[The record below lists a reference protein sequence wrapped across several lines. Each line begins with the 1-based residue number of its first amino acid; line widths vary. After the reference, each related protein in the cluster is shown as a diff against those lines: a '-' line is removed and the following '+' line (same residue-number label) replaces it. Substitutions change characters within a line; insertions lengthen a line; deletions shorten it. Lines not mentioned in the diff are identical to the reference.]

1 MAADLHYA
9 DYLKLDE
16 LLNLQH
22 PVSFQE
28 GHQPAHDEMLF
39 VVIHQSYE
47 LWFKQMAFELDAVM
61 QTMQQPQIND
71 NGPDIQQIVH
81 RLKRIQVILRS
92 LVQQMDIMETMTPMD
107 FLEFR
112 NLLRPA
118 SGFQSWQFKLLEA
131 KLGLPFEQRYGQ
143 HYYTSQLR
151 PAEVKIIQEAE
162 SSISLLQLINAW
174 LERMPFLDE
183 GSFASV
189 PEHPEIS
196 LPVFWHTYRQV
207 YEASLQPGER
217 DNVKAFMQR
226 FGFAP
231 DEHHANQ
238 QLSAKAAR
246 SALFILLYRGYP
258 MLELPFQLMDIL
270 LEIDNQLASWRS
282 RHMNMVRRM
291 IGTRVGTGGSTGA
304 GYLKGALDQHYI
316 FREIAQLNSFLV
328 ERGQLPA
335 LPESITRKLGYQ

>member
-1 MAADLHYA
+1 MATDLHYA
-9 DYLKLDE
+9 DYLKLDD
-16 LLNLQH
+16 LLSLQH
-22 PVSFQE
+22 PVSFQD

-47 LWFKQMAFELDAVM
+47 LWFKQIAFELDAVM
-61 QTMQQPQIND
+61 ATMQQPQIND

-81 RLKRIQVILRS
+81 RLKRTQVILRS

-118 SGFQSWQFKLLEA
+118 SGFQSWQFKLVEA

-151 PAEVKIIQEAE
+151 PAEVKMIQEAE
-162 SSISLLQLINAW
+162 GAISLLQLINAW
-174 LERMPFLDE
+174 LERMPFLNDGE
-183 GSFASV
+183 FQAV
-189 PEHPEIS
+189 AEHPAIS
-196 LPVFWHTYRQV
+196 LPSFWHTYRQV
-207 YEASLQPGER
+207 YTASLQPGER
-217 DNVKAFMQR
+217 DNVDSFMQR

-231 DEHHANQ
+231 DESSTPK
-238 QLSAKAAR
+238 QLSAAAAR
-246 SALFILLYRGYP
+246 SALFIMLYRGYP
-258 MLELPFQLMDIL
+258 MLELPFQLLDIL

-328 ERGQLPA
+328 ERNQLPL
-335 LPESITRKLGYQ
+335 LPDFIVRKLGYQ